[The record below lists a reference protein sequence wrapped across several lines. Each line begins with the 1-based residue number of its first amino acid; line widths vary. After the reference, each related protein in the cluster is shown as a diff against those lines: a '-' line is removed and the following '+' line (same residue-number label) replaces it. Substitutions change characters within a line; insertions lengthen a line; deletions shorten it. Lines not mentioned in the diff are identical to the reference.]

1 MILKNY
7 TYLYSIT
14 KMVIASILTPN
25 VMAKQIDIVD
35 IELIGS
41 RMSAK
46 TIQILKWLIELGYQD
61 QIRVATSIWRYD
73 VAGATETYDE
83 LLGVLE
89 DLYDIEANRR
99 NSNTTKRV
107 LKLPNNEIQSNGF
120 LSNRKNKTPKLGKAR
135 KGIKKDVQINLFEE
149 ATEFA
154 NAKQIQMIQ
163 QATGGAKIIINIYIA
178 NPWVL
183 SNWYVKRVNRFLQ
196 FNEKR
201 LREDG
206 EQLKQKYFTE
216 TKKLRISHITNHR
229 INTYLSQ
236 AQHQM
241 LYDAWN
247 ISDQFARVVD
257 LGMPGVAEGLVY
269 APIIHKIMPTVNTMP
284 IEEFRGGID
293 WGTSTTAGGSAT
305 TMVLG
310 RFGRD
315 YSQIALDEE
324 YYHSNA
330 KQHYKD
336 DDLLVSEL
344 IEQLLRYTK
353 QNYEKIRESK
363 TGHIKVF
370 YDFGAAM
377 LGSALKKE
385 LAKYTRERPIADL
398 ILIKPCSKFE
408 VPTRI
413 DIVKHLISQ
422 GRYKVNKEKMP
433 NHMEELETSQWEET
447 KLVSGRPTRLNEDDH
462 TLDAMEYMIGDKLLK
477 FAKADYL
484 TLNKVLTTNYAT
496 GKSI

>member
-7 TYLYSIT
+7 SYLYEVLQIAT
-14 KMVIASILTPN
+14 QAVIAPN
-25 VMAKQIDIVD
+25 VLAQEINTIDI
-35 IELIGS
+35 EHIGS
-41 RMSAK
+41 RLSAK
-46 TIQILKWLIELGYQD
+46 TVQDIKFIIEAGYQR
-61 QIRVATSIWRYD
+61 RVRINTDIFRYD
-73 VAGATETYDE
+73 VSGANETYDE
-83 LLGVLE
+83 MIGVYE
-89 DLYDIEANRR
+89 DLYNLEANIK
-99 NSNTTKRV
+99 NSNSTKRQ
-107 LKLPNNEIQSNGF
+107 LRLPNNTIKVSGF

-135 KGIKKDVQINLFEE
+135 KGIKKDIQINLFEE
-149 ATEFA
+149 ATEFQDE
-154 NAKQIQMIQ
+154 KQIQMIQ

-183 SNWYVKRVNRFLQ
+183 SNWYVKKVNKFLP
-196 FNEKR
+196 FNEKKLKEHGEQIRKHFYKDTKR
-201 LREDG
+201 LRI
-206 EQLKQKYFTE
+206 T
-216 TKKLRISHITNHR
+216 HITNHR
-229 INTYLSQ
+229 INSHLSQ

-269 APIIHKIMPTVNTMP
+269 APITHLIGDTVNVMP

-293 WGTSTTAGGSAT
+293 WGTSTSSNGSAT

-310 RFGRD
+310 RIGRD
-315 YSQIALDEE
+315 YAQLALDEE

-330 KQHYKD
+330 KSYYKHD
-336 DDLLVSEL
+336 DQLVSEL
-344 IEQLLRYTK
+344 VEQLIIYTK
-353 QNYEKIRESK
+353 KNYEKILATK

-385 LAKYTRERPIADL
+385 IAKYTREKIFTDL

-413 DIVKHLISQ
+413 DIVKHLISG
-422 GRYKVNKEKMP
+422 GRYKVNKEAMP
-433 NHMEELETSQWEET
+433 NHMEELENCQWEET
-447 KLVSGRPTRLNEDDH
+447 KLVSGRPTRENTNDH
-462 TLDAMEYMIGDKLLK
+462 TLDAMEYLIGDKLLK

-484 TLNKVLTTNYAT
+484 TLNKVLKTNFMT
-496 GKSI
+496 GYE